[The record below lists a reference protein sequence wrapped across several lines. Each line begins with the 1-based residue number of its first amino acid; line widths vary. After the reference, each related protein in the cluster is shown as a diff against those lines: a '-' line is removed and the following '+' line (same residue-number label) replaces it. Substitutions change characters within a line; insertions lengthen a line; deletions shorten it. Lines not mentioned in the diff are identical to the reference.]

1 MHSTMATY
9 NGTFV
14 AQQVAR
20 KCCLCYL
27 ALNVCIFLFLVC
39 SNNLKNILRIMNT
52 HNITL
57 IYLTLFLIH
66 TAQILQTQLEAE
78 MNREHPTLPC
88 AFIIFRTL
96 RMATTAAQLVWDNCL
111 LGMNTAPAPEV
122 SNVIW
127 NNLSSGLWR
136 RYEPVVSL
144 SKFF

>member
-1 MHSTMATY
+1 MATY
-9 NGTFV
+9 NATFV

-20 KCCLCYL
+20 KCCLYYL
-27 ALNVCIFLFLVC
+27 HGLECLHFLFLC
-39 SNNLKNILRIMNT
+39 SNNLMNILRIMNT

-57 IYLTLFLIH
+57 IYVTLFLIQ

-78 MNREHPTLPC
+78 MNQEHPTLPC

-96 RMATTAAQLVWDNCL
+96 RMATSAAQLVWDNCL

-136 RYEPVVSL
+136 RYEPVVRL
-144 SKFF
+144 SKLF